1 MITNRVIVI
10 CPAVPCGEG
19 KPSGR
24 FDRRREREPRPLELA
39 EPHEND
45 DQGGACQ
52 QGTKFRSIFRR
63 ISYVITVWNR
73 FFPLSVLPILTI
85 LKS

>member
-52 QGTKFRSIFRR
+52 QGKKFRSMFRR
-63 ISYVITVWNR
+63 IYYVVTVFNIC
-73 FFPLSVLPILTI
+73 FPLSVHRVLTI